1 MFQDQSLLNSTWSTL
16 TVYSLQ
22 VYYTGTSDWLLAVF
36 DVAGTIN
43 ILTIANTNGVYIIT
57 HNKPLIEST
66 GILGK
71 LWPE

>member
-1 MFQDQSLLNSTWSTL
+1 LA
-16 TVYSLQ
+16 VI
-22 VYYTGTSDWLLAVF
+22 AVF

-43 ILTIANTNGVYIIT
+43 TMTIANTNGVYIIT
-57 HNKPLIEST
+57 HSKQLIEST